1 MIGRIVPIAI
11 FVVLGLLLAVGLKI
25 ADHKSDLP
33 SPLIGKP
40 MPAFSLPLLHEPEVT
55 VDSDELIGQPFLV
68 NFWASWC
75 VTCRVEHPV
84 IEELARTGAIRII
97 GMNFRDERAD
107 AKAWLQRFG
116 DPYTMIIHDYS
127 GRTSIDFGVYAAPE
141 TFLVDENGIIV
152 FKQLGALT
160 PEIIDGEILPRI
172 AQTGS
177 LAKR

>member
-1 MIGRIVPIAI
+1 MISRLIPIGI
-11 FVVLGLLLAVGLKI
+11 FLLLGILLAVGLKI
-25 ADHKSDLP
+25 ADTKEDLP

-40 MPAFSLPLLHEPEVT
+40 MPAFSLPLLDREEVI
-55 VDSDELIGQPFLV
+55 VDSAALIGEPLLV

-84 IEELARTGAIRII
+84 IEELAKSKAIRIV
-97 GMNFRDERAD
+97 GMNFRDEPAD

-116 DPYTMIIHDYS
+116 NPYDLIISDRS

-141 TFLVDENGIIV
+141 TFLVDASGTIV

-160 PEIIDGEILPRI
+160 PEVIEQEILPRI
-172 AQTGS
+172 GKQGS
-177 LAKR
+177 AGL

>member
-1 MIGRIVPIAI
+1 MIGRLVPIGA
-11 FVVLGLLLAVGLKI
+11 FLVLGILLAVGLRI
-25 ADHKSDLP
+25 ADHKEDLP

-40 MPAFSLPLLHEPEVT
+40 MPSFTLPLLDREEVI
-55 VDSDELIGQPFLV
+55 VESAALIGKPFLV

-84 IEELARTGAIRII
+84 IEDLAKTGAIRII
-97 GMNFRDERAD
+97 GMNFRDEPED

-116 DPYTMIIHDYS
+116 NPYHMIISDRD

-141 TFLVDENGIIV
+141 SFLVDAGGTIV

-160 PEIIDGEILPRI
+160 PEVIETEILPRI
-172 AQTGS
+172 ANQGS
-177 LAKR
+177 VAR